1 MKLINKAYFFA
12 FLSLLVLSCQEDDL
26 QFGDITAPTNLEV
39 SFIVQGQDAMN
50 PFGDGSGKVDF
61 TATADNAINFTYD
74 FGDMRTGSTY
84 DGTITHQF
92 VEPGV
97 STYSVTVIATGT
109 GGLSTSKVV
118 LVEVF
123 SAFNDAEAKTFL
135 TGGDGL
141 SKTWYWAAAEPGHLG
156 VGPND
161 PNAANPGE
169 NNFPAFYSA
178 TPFEKNGAPESLCLY
193 MDQLVFTQTGDNV
206 TYELFNGGETYFNG
220 SFEGVAGGSN
230 GFDYCYAYDT
240 SGVKNVTFLPSDSI
254 VPEDEKR
261 GTSMQFSG
269 DGFMSYYI
277 NSSLYDILEISENRL
292 VVRSI
297 MNGNLAWY
305 HIFSTDDPNAASG
318 GTTGSLVWSDEF
330 DVDGA
335 PDPANWTYDLGAGTN
350 GWGNNESQ
358 TYTDR
363 VDNVKVEN
371 GVLKITAKAENFN
384 GSNYTSARIKSEG
397 LYDFTYGTVE
407 VRAKLPTGGGTW
419 PAIWTLGSDYQ
430 TNTWPAA
437 GEMDIMEHVGNN
449 QDVIYG
455 TVHHPGAFAGNADGG
470 NLNVTGV
477 STDFHVYK
485 LEWTATDIK
494 FFVDDQQFHQVANDS
509 TLPFDKDF
517 FFIMN
522 IAMGGDFGG
531 VIDPSFVE
539 STMEVDYIR
548 VYQ

>member
-1 MKLINKAYFFA
+1 MKFINKIFFLA
-12 FLSLLVLSCQEDDL
+12 FAGLLILSCQEDDL
-26 QFGDITAPTNLEV
+26 KFGDITAPTELVVN
-39 SFIVQGQDAMN
+39 FTVQGQDAAN

-61 TATADNAINFTYD
+61 TASAQNAINFTYD
-74 FGDMRTGSTY
+74 FGDMRSGSAY

-92 VEPGV
+92 VEQGTNV
-97 STYSVTVIATGT
+97 YSVTVTATGT
-109 GGLSTSKVV
+109 GGASTTQTV

-123 SAFNDAEAKTFL
+123 SAFDDAEAKQFL
-135 TGGDGL
+135 TGGTT
-141 SKTWYWAAAEPGHLG
+141 KTWYWAAAEAGHLG

-161 PNAANPGE
+161 PNIANPGE
-169 NNFPAFYSA
+169 NNFPAYYSA
-178 TPFEKNGAPESLCLY
+178 SPFEKNGAGESMCLY
-193 MDQLVFTQTGDNV
+193 MDQMVFTMNGNNV
-206 TYELFNGGETYFNG
+206 EYELLNGGETYFNA
-220 SFEGVAGGSN
+220 SFEGVAGGAN

-254 VPEDEKR
+254 VPDTEKR
-261 GTSMQFSG
+261 GTTMQFSG

-277 NSSLYDILEISENRL
+277 DSSVYDILEISDNRL

-305 HIFSTDDPNAASG
+305 HIFSTDDPNATG
-318 GTTGSLVWSDEF
+318 GGGPTGSLVWSDEF

-335 PDPANWTYDLGAGTN
+335 PDATKWTYDLGTGSN
-350 GWGNNESQ
+350 GWGNGESQ

-371 GVLKITAKAENFN
+371 GLLKITAKAESLN

-397 LYDFTYGTVE
+397 LYEFTYGTVE
-407 VRAKLPTGGGTW
+407 IRAKLPTGVGTW
-419 PAIWTLGSDYQ
+419 PALWTLGADYL
-430 TNTWPAA
+430 TNPWPAA
-437 GEMDIMEHVGNN
+437 GEMDIMEHVGRD
-449 QDVIYG
+449 QDNILG
-455 TVHHPGAFAGNADGG
+455 TVHHPGAFAGTADGG
-470 NLNVTGV
+470 SLPVPGV

-494 FFVDDQQFHQVANDS
+494 FFVDDQQFHQVANNS
-509 TLPFDKDF
+509 SLPFDKDF

-522 IAMGGDFGG
+522 VAMGGTLGG
-531 VIDPSFVE
+531 TIDPAFVE